1 MTRQFSFAKLTLLDF
16 VWSEAV
22 NEISIYRKNHTSLVT
37 NSFITIQPFS
47 KYLKWYMEKMWKK
60 VNKIFGNE
68 NAKTLKGYRKVVEK
82 INALEPEMQAIED
95 KDFSKKTA
103 EFQTRL
109 EDGES
114 LDDLI
119 PEAFALVREASQR
132 VIGERHYD
140 VQLQGGLAL
149 HHGNIAEMAT
159 GEGKTLSSTCPVY
172 LNALTGKG
180 VHIITPN
187 DYLAKRDSNWMGA
200 IFEFLGLSVGLIQH
214 GLYDDDR
221 RRAYADDI
229 TYGTNNEFGFDYL
242 RDNMKYSLEEY
253 VQREFNFAVVD
264 EVDSILIDEART
276 PLIISGPTEDNVEK
290 YHQINKFVY
299 GLSRE
304 IRKEEVGKLPQDQM
318 HNIAE
323 NLEELEDHDIV
334 RDGDY
339 ALDERAR
346 SINLTDQGSVKIEGR
361 LQDLLVK
368 DTSLFDYEN
377 MEILH
382 HVNQALKAHYMFNK
396 DVDYVVQEGQ
406 VIIVDEFTGRLMPG
420 RRFSDG
426 LHQALE
432 AKEGVNVERE
442 NQTLATITF
451 QNYFRLYKKLSGMTG
466 TAETEKNEFKKIY
479 NLGVVVIPTNKPLA
493 RKDLSDVVFKTVD
506 AKYRATIQRIK
517 ELNENGQ
524 PVLVGTVSIE
534 VSEAI
539 SKLLRKVGIEH
550 EVLNAKHHEREA
562 EIISNAGHFGA
573 VTIATNMAGRGTDIK
588 PAPETLEV
596 GGLFVL
602 GTGRHDSRRIDNQ
615 LRGRSGRQGDPGAS
629 QFLLSLE
636 DDLLRIF
643 GGERISNLMD
653 KLNIEED
660 EPIEHVFI
668 TKAIGNAQK
677 KVEGYHFDIRKHVLE
692 YDDVMEKQRSI
703 IYSRRRDILGDEVHD
718 LILEMCDGVIDQMM
732 AQHCQD
738 KYADQWDVQGFNRA
752 FEGVFAKIPDEK
764 WHEDELK
771 PDEHT
776 EKFYGWIE
784 DLYKEK
790 IEFFRK
796 VAELNFET
804 DVSDEDR
811 KEVFG
816 QMILDLERQ
825 VLLKVNDNL
834 WKDHLLSMDH
844 LREGIGLVGYA
855 QKKPL
860 DEYRK
865 QAFEMFSDLMDRI
878 DYEAISTFYKLT
890 IAHPLAEPEPAPQ
903 LQDVEFIHGEVEA
916 PAAEAKKKKPQP
928 IRAQPSV
935 GRNEPC
941 PCGSGKKY
949 KKCCGLAKKIA

>member
-1 MTRQFSFAKLTLLDF
+1 
-16 VWSEAV
+16 
-22 NEISIYRKNHTSLVT
+22 
-37 NSFITIQPFS
+37 
-47 KYLKWYMEKMWKK
+47 MWKK
-60 VNKIFGNE
+60 VKNIFGDE
-68 NAKTLKGYRKVVEK
+68 NTKTLKSYQKVVDK
-82 INALEPEMQAIED
+82 INALEAEVKALADED
-95 KDFSKKTA
+95 FPVKTA

-109 EDGES
+109 KADEA
-114 LDDLI
+114 LLDLI

-140 VQLQGGLAL
+140 VQLLGGLAL
-149 HHGNIAEMAT
+149 HYGNIAEMAT

-172 LNALTGKG
+172 LNALSGKG

-187 DYLAKRDSNWMGA
+187 DYLAKRDSQWMGQ
-200 IFEFLGLSVGLIQH
+200 IFEFLGLKVGLIQH
-214 GLYDDDR
+214 GIYDEGR
-221 RRAYADDI
+221 RSAYAADI

-242 RDNMKYSLEEY
+242 RDNMKFSLEDY
-253 VQREFNFAVVD
+253 VQRDFNFAVVD
-264 EVDSILIDEART
+264 EVDSILVDEART
-276 PLIISGPTEDNVEK
+276 PLIISGPTEDNIEK

-304 IRKEEVGKLPQDQM
+304 IRKEEVGKLPQDQT
-318 HNIAE
+318 HNIAD

-334 RDGDY
+334 RDGDF

-346 SINLTDQGSVKIEGR
+346 SINLTDQGSVKIEER

-432 AKEGVNVERE
+432 AKEGVTVERE

-451 QNYFRLYKKLSGMTG
+451 QNYFRLYNKLSGMTG

-479 NLGVVVIPTNKPLA
+479 NLGVVVVPTNKPLA
-493 RKDLSDVVFKTVD
+493 RIDLSDVVFKTVA
-506 AKYRATIQRIK
+506 AKYRATVERIS
-517 ELNENGQ
+517 ELLKN
-524 PVLVGTVSIE
+524 
-534 VSEAI
+534 
-539 SKLLRKVGIEH
+539 KGIEH

-562 EIISNAGHFGA
+562 EIISNAGQFGA

-588 PAPETLEV
+588 PSPETLEV

-615 LRGRSGRQGDPGAS
+615 FRGRSGRQGDPGAS

-660 EPIEHVFI
+660 EPIEHIFI
-668 TKAIGNAQK
+668 TKAIGNAQS

-703 IYSRRRDILGDEVHD
+703 IYGRRREILGEGVQT
-718 LILEMCDGVIDQMM
+718 LILEMCDGIVDRTMD
-732 AQHCQD
+732 QHCAD

-752 FEGVFAKIPDEK
+752 FEGIFARVPNDK
-764 WHEDELK
+764 WYEEELK
-771 PDEHT
+771 ADEHL
-776 EKFYGWIE
+776 EKFYSWIE

-796 VAELNFET
+796 VAEINFEPE
-804 DVSDEDR
+804 VSAEER
-811 KEVFG
+811 KELFN

-865 QAFEMFSDLMDRI
+865 QAFEMFSDLMNRI
-878 DYEAISTFYKLT
+878 DLEAISTFYKLT
-890 IAHPLAEPEPAPQ
+890 IAHPLAEHEAAPL
-903 LQDVEFIHGEVEA
+903 LQDVEFIHGEVEK
-916 PAAEAKKKKPQP
+916 PSEEKVKQKKPQP
-928 IRAQPSV
+928 VRALPTP
-935 GRNEPC
+935 GRNEAC

-949 KKCCGLAKKIA
+949 KKCHGIAKKIA

>member
-1 MTRQFSFAKLTLLDF
+1 MWEK
-16 VWSEAV
+16 V
-22 NEISIYRKNHTSLVT
+22 KNIL
-37 NSFITIQPFS
+37 
-47 KYLKWYMEKMWKK
+47 
-60 VNKIFGNE
+60 GNE
-68 NAKTLKGYRKVVEK
+68 NLKTLKSYQKVVSK
-82 INALEPEMQAIED
+82 INALEAETKALD
-95 KDFSKKTA
+95 DGDFPLKTA
-103 EFQTRL
+103 DFQAKL
-109 EDGES
+109 KADKG

-119 PEAFALVREASQR
+119 PEAFALVREASRR

-140 VQLQGGLAL
+140 VQLLGGLAL

-172 LNALTGKG
+172 LNALDGKG

-187 DYLAKRDSNWMGA
+187 DYLAKRDSQWMGQ
-200 IFEFLGLSVGLIQH
+200 IFKFLGLKVGLIQH
-214 GLYDDDR
+214 GIYDEER
-221 RRAYADDI
+221 RNAYAADI

-242 RDNMKYSLEEY
+242 RDNMKYSLEDY
-253 VQREFNFAVVD
+253 VQRDFNFAVVD

-276 PLIISGPTEDNVEK
+276 PLIISGPTEDNIEK

-318 HNIAE
+318 HNISD

-334 RDGDY
+334 RDGDF

-346 SINLTDQGSVKIEGR
+346 SINLTDQGSVKIEER
-361 LQDLLVK
+361 LQDMLVK
-368 DTSLFDYEN
+368 DTSLFDYDN

-432 AKEGVNVERE
+432 AKEGVTVERE

-451 QNYFRLYKKLSGMTG
+451 QNYFRLYSKLSGMTG

-479 NLGVVVIPTNKPLA
+479 NLGVVVVPTNKPLA

-506 AKYRATIQRIK
+506 AKYRATVDRIS
-517 ELNENGQ
+517 ELNQKGQ

-534 VSEAI
+534 VSESI
-539 SKLLRKVGIEH
+539 SKLLKKEGIAH

-562 EIISNAGHFGA
+562 EIISAAGQFGA

-588 PAPETLEV
+588 PSQETLEV

-615 LRGRSGRQGDPGAS
+615 FRGRSGRQGDPGAS

-668 TKAIGNAQK
+668 TKAIGNAQR
-677 KVEGYHFDIRKHVLE
+677 KVEGYHFDMRKHVLE

-703 IYSRRRDILGDEVHD
+703 IYGRRREILGEGVQN
-718 LILEMCDGVIDQMM
+718 LILEMCDGVVDRIMN
-732 AQHCQD
+732 QHCAD
-738 KYADQWDVQGFNRA
+738 KYADQWDVKGFNRA
-752 FEGVFAKIPDEK
+752 FESVFGKVPNEK
-764 WHEDELK
+764 WYEEELK
-771 PDEHT
+771 ADEHA
-776 EKFYGWIE
+776 EIFYKWIE

-790 IEFFRK
+790 IDFFRK
-796 VAELNFET
+796 VAAFNFEPE
-804 DVSDEDR
+804 VSEDEGKDLFI
-811 KEVFG
+811 K
-816 QMILDLERQ
+816 MILDLERQ

-878 DYEAISTFYKLT
+878 DQEAISTFYKLT
-890 IAHPLAEPEPAPQ
+890 IAHHLAESEPPP
-903 LQDVEFIHGEVEA
+903 LPQDVEFIHGEVEK
-916 PAAEAKKKKPQP
+916 PTDEKVKQKKQQP
-928 IRAQPSV
+928 VRAQATT

-949 KKCCGLAKKIA
+949 KKCCGIAKKIA

>member
-1 MTRQFSFAKLTLLDF
+1 MWEK
-16 VWSEAV
+16 V
-22 NEISIYRKNHTSLVT
+22 KNIL
-37 NSFITIQPFS
+37 
-47 KYLKWYMEKMWKK
+47 
-60 VNKIFGNE
+60 GNE
-68 NAKTLKGYRKVVEK
+68 NLKTLKSYQKVVSK
-82 INALEPEMQAIED
+82 INALEAETKALD
-95 KDFSKKTA
+95 DGDFPLKTA
-103 EFQTRL
+103 DFQAKL
-109 EDGES
+109 KADKG

-119 PEAFALVREASQR
+119 PEAFALVREASRR

-140 VQLQGGLAL
+140 VQLLGGLAL

-172 LNALTGKG
+172 LNALDGKG

-187 DYLAKRDSNWMGA
+187 DYLAKRDSQWMGQ
-200 IFEFLGLSVGLIQH
+200 IFKFLGLKVGLIQH
-214 GLYDDDR
+214 GIYDEER
-221 RRAYADDI
+221 RNAYAADI

-242 RDNMKYSLEEY
+242 RDNMKYSLEDY
-253 VQREFNFAVVD
+253 VQRDFNFAVVD

-276 PLIISGPTEDNVEK
+276 PLIISGPTEDNIEK

-318 HNIAE
+318 HNISD

-334 RDGDY
+334 RDGDF

-346 SINLTDQGSVKIEGR
+346 SINLTDQGSVKIEER
-361 LQDLLVK
+361 LQDMLVK
-368 DTSLFDYEN
+368 DTSLFDYDN

-432 AKEGVNVERE
+432 AKEGVTVERE

-451 QNYFRLYKKLSGMTG
+451 QNYFRLYSKLSGMTG

-479 NLGVVVIPTNKPLA
+479 NLGVVVVPTNKPLA

-506 AKYRATIQRIK
+506 AKYRATVDRIS
-517 ELNENGQ
+517 ELNQKGQ

-534 VSEAI
+534 VSESI
-539 SKLLRKVGIEH
+539 SKLLKKEGIAH

-562 EIISNAGHFGA
+562 EIISAAGQFGA

-588 PAPETLEV
+588 PSQETLEV

-615 LRGRSGRQGDPGAS
+615 FRGRSGRQGDPGAS

-668 TKAIGNAQK
+668 TKAIGNAQR
-677 KVEGYHFDIRKHVLE
+677 KVEGYHFDMRKHVLE

-703 IYSRRRDILGDEVHD
+703 IYGRRREILGEGVQN
-718 LILEMCDGVIDQMM
+718 LILEMCDGVVDRIMN
-732 AQHCQD
+732 QHCAD
-738 KYADQWDVQGFNRA
+738 KYADQWDVKGFNRA
-752 FEGVFAKIPDEK
+752 FESVFGKVPNEK
-764 WHEDELK
+764 WYEEELK
-771 PDEHT
+771 ADEHA
-776 EKFYGWIE
+776 EIFYKWIE

-790 IEFFRK
+790 IDFFRK
-796 VAELNFET
+796 VAAFNFEPE
-804 DVSDEDR
+804 VSEDEGKDLFI
-811 KEVFG
+811 K
-816 QMILDLERQ
+816 MILDLERQ

-878 DYEAISTFYKLT
+878 DQEAISTFYKLT
-890 IAHPLAEPEPAPQ
+890 IAHHLAESEPAP
-903 LQDVEFIHGEVEA
+903 LPQDVEFIHGEVEK
-916 PAAEAKKKKPQP
+916 PTDEKVKQKKQQP
-928 IRAQPSV
+928 VRAQATT

-949 KKCCGLAKKIA
+949 KKCCGIAKKIA

>member
-1 MTRQFSFAKLTLLDF
+1 
-16 VWSEAV
+16 
-22 NEISIYRKNHTSLVT
+22 
-37 NSFITIQPFS
+37 
-47 KYLKWYMEKMWKK
+47 MWEK

-68 NAKTLKGYRKVVEK
+68 NAKTLEGYRKVVEK

-506 AKYRATIQRIK
+506 AKYRATIKRIK
-517 ELNENGQ
+517 ELNKNGQ

>member
-1 MTRQFSFAKLTLLDF
+1 
-16 VWSEAV
+16 
-22 NEISIYRKNHTSLVT
+22 
-37 NSFITIQPFS
+37 
-47 KYLKWYMEKMWKK
+47 MWKK

-68 NAKTLKGYRKVVEK
+68 NAKTLKGYWKVVEK

-506 AKYRATIQRIK
+506 AKYRATIKRIK
-517 ELNENGQ
+517 ELNKNGQ

-718 LILEMCDGVIDQMM
+718 LILEMCDGVINQMM

>member
-1 MTRQFSFAKLTLLDF
+1 
-16 VWSEAV
+16 
-22 NEISIYRKNHTSLVT
+22 
-37 NSFITIQPFS
+37 
-47 KYLKWYMEKMWKK
+47 MWKK
-60 VNKIFGNE
+60 VKNIFGDE
-68 NAKTLKGYRKVVEK
+68 NAKTLNGYRKVADK
-82 INALEPEMQAIED
+82 INALEPEIQALADEE
-95 KDFSKKTA
+95 FPKKTTA
-103 EFQTRL
+103 FQTRL
-109 EDGES
+109 EKGVA
-114 LDDLI
+114 LDELI
-119 PEAFALVREASQR
+119 PEAFALVREASLR

-187 DYLAKRDSNWMGA
+187 DYLAKRDSKWMGA

-214 GLYDDDR
+214 GIYDEE
-221 RRAYADDI
+221 RRATYEADI

-242 RDNMKYSLEEY
+242 RDNMKFSLEDY

-276 PLIISGPTEDNVEK
+276 PLIISGPTEDNIDK

-361 LQDLLVK
+361 LRDQLVK

-382 HVNQALKAHYMFNK
+382 HVNQALKAHYLFKN

-451 QNYFRLYKKLSGMTG
+451 QNYFRLYDKLSGMTG

-479 NLGVVVIPTNKPLA
+479 NLGVVVVPTNKPLI

-506 AKYRATIQRIK
+506 AKYRATVDRIK
-517 ELNENGQ
+517 VLNEKGQ

-539 SKLLRKVGIEH
+539 SKLLKKAGIEH

-562 EIISNAGHFGA
+562 EIISNAGQFGA
-573 VTIATNMAGRGTDIK
+573 VTIATNMAGRGTDIT
-588 PAPETLEV
+588 PSPETLEV
-596 GGLFVL
+596 GGVFVL

-615 LRGRSGRQGDPGAS
+615 FRGRSGRQGDPGAS

-703 IYSRRRDILGDEVHD
+703 IYGRRREILGEEVQN
-718 LILEMCDGVIDQMM
+718 LILEMCDGVVDQLME
-732 AQHCQD
+732 QHCQD
-738 KYADQWDVQGFNRA
+738 KYVDQWDVQGFNRA
-752 FEGVFAKIPDEK
+752 FEGVFSKVPNEK
-764 WHEDELK
+764 WFEDELNT
-771 PDEHT
+771 DEYS

-790 IEFFRK
+790 IEFFRN
-796 VAELNFET
+796 VAELNFEP
-804 DVSDEDR
+804 DVSTEDR
-811 KEVFG
+811 KEILG

-825 VLLKVNDNL
+825 ILLKVNDNL
-834 WKDHLLSMDH
+834 WKDHPCH
-844 LREGIGLVGYA
+844 PE
-855 QKKPL
+855 
-860 DEYRK
+860 K
-865 QAFEMFSDLMDRI
+865 QYIITCFHDICWMEFLKIWTALQQIFQRQRVIFCQFRI
-878 DYEAISTFYKLT
+878 NQS
-890 IAHPLAEPEPAPQ
+890 AP
-903 LQDVEFIHGEVEA
+903 G
-916 PAAEAKKKKPQP
+916 P
-928 IRAQPSV
+928 
-935 GRNEPC
+935 
-941 PCGSGKKY
+941 
-949 KKCCGLAKKIA
+949 

>member
-1 MTRQFSFAKLTLLDF
+1 
-16 VWSEAV
+16 
-22 NEISIYRKNHTSLVT
+22 
-37 NSFITIQPFS
+37 
-47 KYLKWYMEKMWKK
+47 MWKK

-264 EVDSILIDEART
+264 EVDSILIDESRT

-466 TAETEKNEFKKIY
+466 TAETEKNEFKRIY

-506 AKYRATIQRIK
+506 AKYRATIKRIK
-517 ELNENGQ
+517 ELNKNGQ

-615 LRGRSGRQGDPGAS
+615 FRGRSGRQGDPGAS

-916 PAAEAKKKKPQP
+916 PAVEAKKKKPQP

>member
-1 MTRQFSFAKLTLLDF
+1 
-16 VWSEAV
+16 
-22 NEISIYRKNHTSLVT
+22 
-37 NSFITIQPFS
+37 
-47 KYLKWYMEKMWKK
+47 MWKK
-60 VNKIFGNE
+60 VKKIFGNKIV
-68 NAKTLKGYRKVVEK
+68 KTLKNYLKVVEK

-506 AKYRATIQRIK
+506 AKYRATIKRIK
-517 ELNENGQ
+517 ELNKNGQ

-916 PAAEAKKKKPQP
+916 PAADAKKKKPQP

>member
-1 MTRQFSFAKLTLLDF
+1 
-16 VWSEAV
+16 
-22 NEISIYRKNHTSLVT
+22 
-37 NSFITIQPFS
+37 
-47 KYLKWYMEKMWKK
+47 MWKQVK
-60 VNKIFGNE
+60 NIFGDE
-68 NAKTLKGYRKVVEK
+68 NAKTLKSYQKHVDK
-82 INALEPEMQAIED
+82 INALEPEMQALKDED
-95 KDFSKKTA
+95 FPAKTSDFKTLLSQSQSMD
-103 EFQTRL
+103 E
-109 EDGES
+109 
-114 LDDLI
+114 LI
-119 PEAFALVREASQR
+119 PETFALVREAAHR
-132 VIGERHYD
+132 VIGERHFD
-140 VQLQGGLAL
+140 VQLLGGLAL
-149 HHGNIAEMAT
+149 HNGNIAEMAT

-187 DYLAKRDSNWMGA
+187 DYLAKRDSKWMGQ

-214 GLYDDDR
+214 GFYDEER
-221 RRAYADDI
+221 RSAYTADI

-242 RDNMKYSLEEY
+242 RDNMKFSLEEY

-304 IRKEEVGKLPQDQM
+304 IRKEEVGKLPQNQM
-318 HNIAE
+318 HNLAD

-334 RDGDY
+334 REGDY

-346 SINLTDQGSVKIEGR
+346 SINLTDKGSVKIEGR

-368 DTSLFDYEN
+368 ETSLFDYEN

-396 DVDYVVQEGQ
+396 DVDYVVQDGQ
-406 VIIVDEFTGRLMPG
+406 VIIVDEFTGRMMPG

-432 AKEGVNVERE
+432 AKEGVNIERE

-493 RKDLSDVVFKTVD
+493 RKDLSDVVFKTVA
-506 AKYRATIQRIK
+506 AKYRATIQRIS
-517 ELNENGQ
+517 ELHEKGQ

-539 SKLLRKVGIEH
+539 SKLLNKDGINH

-562 EIISNAGHFGA
+562 EIIANAGQFGA

-588 PAPETLEV
+588 PSPETLEV

-602 GTGRHDSRRIDNQ
+602 ATGRHDSRRIDNQ
-615 LRGRSGRQGDPGAS
+615 FRGRSGRQGDPGAS

-703 IYSRRRDILGDEVHD
+703 IYGRRRDILGDDVQN
-718 LILEMCDGVIDQMM
+718 LILEMSDGVVDQLMD
-732 AQHCQD
+732 QYCQD

-752 FEGVFAKIPDEK
+752 FEGVFASVPNEK
-764 WHEDELK
+764 WFEEELK
-771 PDEHT
+771 PEEYT
-776 EKFYGWIE
+776 EVFYGWVE
-784 DLYKEK
+784 KLYKEK
-790 IEFFRK
+790 IEFFSK
-796 VAELNFET
+796 VAELNFEA
-804 DVSDEDR
+804 DVQENDR
-811 KEVFG
+811 KELLG
-816 QMILDLERQ
+816 KMILDLERQ

-860 DEYRK
+860 DEYRR
-865 QAFEMFSDLMDRI
+865 QAFDMFSDLMNRI
-878 DYEAISTFYKLT
+878 DLEAISTFYKLT
-890 IAHPLAEPEPAPQ
+890 IAHPLVEPEPAP
-903 LQDVEFIHGEVEA
+903 LAQDMEFIHGEVEE
-916 PAAEAKKKKPQP
+916 PSEAKAQKKKPQP
-928 IRAQPSV
+928 IRAQPTI
-935 GRNEPC
+935 GRNAPC

>member
-1 MTRQFSFAKLTLLDF
+1 MWEK
-16 VWSEAV
+16 V
-22 NEISIYRKNHTSLVT
+22 KNIL
-37 NSFITIQPFS
+37 
-47 KYLKWYMEKMWKK
+47 
-60 VNKIFGNE
+60 GNE
-68 NAKTLKGYRKVVEK
+68 NLKTLKSYQKVVSK
-82 INALEPEMQAIED
+82 INALEAETKALD
-95 KDFSKKTA
+95 DGDFPLKTA
-103 EFQTRL
+103 DFQAKL
-109 EDGES
+109 KADKG

-119 PEAFALVREASQR
+119 PEAFALVREASRR

-140 VQLQGGLAL
+140 VQLLGGLAL

-172 LNALTGKG
+172 LNALDGKG

-187 DYLAKRDSNWMGA
+187 DYLAKRDSQWMGQ
-200 IFEFLGLSVGLIQH
+200 IFKFLGLKVGLIQH
-214 GLYDDDR
+214 GIYDEER
-221 RRAYADDI
+221 RNAYAADI

-242 RDNMKYSLEEY
+242 RDNMKYSLEDY
-253 VQREFNFAVVD
+253 VQRDFNFAVVD

-276 PLIISGPTEDNVEK
+276 PLIISGPTEDNIEK

-318 HNIAE
+318 HNISD

-334 RDGDY
+334 RDGDF

-346 SINLTDQGSVKIEGR
+346 SINLTDQGSVKIEER
-361 LQDLLVK
+361 LQDMLVK
-368 DTSLFDYEN
+368 DTSLFDYDN

-432 AKEGVNVERE
+432 AKEGVTVERE

-451 QNYFRLYKKLSGMTG
+451 QNYFRLYSKLSGMTG

-479 NLGVVVIPTNKPLA
+479 NLGVVVVPTNKPLA

-506 AKYRATIQRIK
+506 AKYRATVDRIS
-517 ELNENGQ
+517 ELNQKGQ

-534 VSEAI
+534 VSESI
-539 SKLLRKVGIEH
+539 SKLLKKEGIAH

-562 EIISNAGHFGA
+562 EIISAAGQFGA

-588 PAPETLEV
+588 PSQETLEV

-615 LRGRSGRQGDPGAS
+615 FRGRSGRQGDPGAS

-668 TKAIGNAQK
+668 TKAIGNAQR
-677 KVEGYHFDIRKHVLE
+677 KVEGYHFDMRKHVLE

-703 IYSRRRDILGDEVHD
+703 IYGRRREILGEGVQN
-718 LILEMCDGVIDQMM
+718 LILEMCDGVVDRIMN
-732 AQHCQD
+732 QHCAD
-738 KYADQWDVQGFNRA
+738 KYADQWDVKGFNRA
-752 FEGVFAKIPDEK
+752 FESVFGKVPNEK
-764 WHEDELK
+764 WYEEELK
-771 PDEHT
+771 ADEHA
-776 EKFYGWIE
+776 EIFYKWIE

-790 IEFFRK
+790 IDFFRK
-796 VAELNFET
+796 VAAFNFEPE
-804 DVSDEDR
+804 VSEDEGKDLFI
-811 KEVFG
+811 K
-816 QMILDLERQ
+816 MILDLERQ

-878 DYEAISTFYKLT
+878 DQEAISTFYKLT
-890 IAHPLAEPEPAPQ
+890 IAHHLAESEPTP
-903 LQDVEFIHGEVEA
+903 LPQDVEFIHGEVEK
-916 PAAEAKKKKPQP
+916 PTDEKVKQKKQQP
-928 IRAQPSV
+928 VRAQATT

-949 KKCCGLAKKIA
+949 KKCCGIAKKIA

>member
-1 MTRQFSFAKLTLLDF
+1 
-16 VWSEAV
+16 
-22 NEISIYRKNHTSLVT
+22 
-37 NSFITIQPFS
+37 
-47 KYLKWYMEKMWKK
+47 
-60 VNKIFGNE
+60 
-68 NAKTLKGYRKVVEK
+68 
-82 INALEPEMQAIED
+82 
-95 KDFSKKTA
+95 
-103 EFQTRL
+103 
-109 EDGES
+109 
-114 LDDLI
+114 
-119 PEAFALVREASQR
+119 
-132 VIGERHYD
+132 
-140 VQLQGGLAL
+140 
-149 HHGNIAEMAT
+149 
-159 GEGKTLSSTCPVY
+159 
-172 LNALTGKG
+172 
-180 VHIITPN
+180 
-187 DYLAKRDSNWMGA
+187 
-200 IFEFLGLSVGLIQH
+200 
-214 GLYDDDR
+214 
-221 RRAYADDI
+221 
-229 TYGTNNEFGFDYL
+229 
-242 RDNMKYSLEEY
+242 
-253 VQREFNFAVVD
+253 
-264 EVDSILIDEART
+264 
-276 PLIISGPTEDNVEK
+276 
-290 YHQINKFVY
+290 
-299 GLSRE
+299 
-304 IRKEEVGKLPQDQM
+304 
-318 HNIAE
+318 
-323 NLEELEDHDIV
+323 
-334 RDGDY
+334 
-339 ALDERAR
+339 
-346 SINLTDQGSVKIEGR
+346 
-361 LQDLLVK
+361 
-368 DTSLFDYEN
+368 
-377 MEILH
+377 
-382 HVNQALKAHYMFNK
+382 
-396 DVDYVVQEGQ
+396 
-406 VIIVDEFTGRLMPG
+406 
-420 RRFSDG
+420 
-426 LHQALE
+426 
-432 AKEGVNVERE
+432 
-442 NQTLATITF
+442 
-451 QNYFRLYKKLSGMTG
+451 
-466 TAETEKNEFKKIY
+466 
-479 NLGVVVIPTNKPLA
+479 
-493 RKDLSDVVFKTVD
+493 
-506 AKYRATIQRIK
+506 
-517 ELNENGQ
+517 
-524 PVLVGTVSIE
+524 
-534 VSEAI
+534 
-539 SKLLRKVGIEH
+539 
-550 EVLNAKHHEREA
+550 
-562 EIISNAGHFGA
+562 
-573 VTIATNMAGRGTDIK
+573 
-588 PAPETLEV
+588 
-596 GGLFVL
+596 
-602 GTGRHDSRRIDNQ
+602 
-615 LRGRSGRQGDPGAS
+615 
-629 QFLLSLE
+629 
-636 DDLLRIF
+636 
-643 GGERISNLMD
+643 MD

-796 VAELNFET
+796 VAELNFEI

-916 PAAEAKKKKPQP
+916 PSAKAKKKKPQP

>member
-1 MTRQFSFAKLTLLDF
+1 MWEK
-16 VWSEAV
+16 V
-22 NEISIYRKNHTSLVT
+22 KNIL
-37 NSFITIQPFS
+37 
-47 KYLKWYMEKMWKK
+47 
-60 VNKIFGNE
+60 GNE
-68 NAKTLKGYRKVVEK
+68 NLKTLKSYQKVVSK
-82 INALEPEMQAIED
+82 INALESETKALD
-95 KDFSKKTA
+95 DGDFPLKTA
-103 EFQTRL
+103 DFQAKL
-109 EDGES
+109 KADKG

-119 PEAFALVREASQR
+119 PEAFALVREASRR

-140 VQLQGGLAL
+140 VQLLGGLAL

-172 LNALTGKG
+172 LNALDGKG

-187 DYLAKRDSNWMGA
+187 DYLAKRDSQWMGQ
-200 IFEFLGLSVGLIQH
+200 IFKFLGLKVGLIQH
-214 GLYDDDR
+214 GIYDEER
-221 RRAYADDI
+221 RNAYAADI

-242 RDNMKYSLEEY
+242 RDNMKYSLEDY
-253 VQREFNFAVVD
+253 VQRDFNFAVVD

-276 PLIISGPTEDNVEK
+276 PLIISGPTEDNIEK

-318 HNIAE
+318 HNISD

-334 RDGDY
+334 RDGDF

-346 SINLTDQGSVKIEGR
+346 SINLTDQGSVKIEER
-361 LQDLLVK
+361 LQDMLVK
-368 DTSLFDYEN
+368 DTSLFDYDN

-432 AKEGVNVERE
+432 AKEGVTVERE

-451 QNYFRLYKKLSGMTG
+451 QNYFRLYSKLSGMTG

-479 NLGVVVIPTNKPLA
+479 NLGVVVVPTNKPLA

-506 AKYRATIQRIK
+506 AKYRATVDRIS
-517 ELNENGQ
+517 ELNQKGQ

-534 VSEAI
+534 VSESI
-539 SKLLRKVGIEH
+539 SKLLKKEGIAH

-562 EIISNAGHFGA
+562 EIISAAGQFGA

-588 PAPETLEV
+588 PSQETLEV

-615 LRGRSGRQGDPGAS
+615 FRGRSGRQGDPGAS

-668 TKAIGNAQK
+668 TKAIGNAQR
-677 KVEGYHFDIRKHVLE
+677 KVEGYHFDMRKHVLE

-703 IYSRRRDILGDEVHD
+703 IYGRRREILGEGVQN
-718 LILEMCDGVIDQMM
+718 LILEMCDGVVDRIMN
-732 AQHCQD
+732 QHCAD
-738 KYADQWDVQGFNRA
+738 KYADQWDVKGFNRA
-752 FEGVFAKIPDEK
+752 FESVFGKVPNEK
-764 WHEDELK
+764 WYEEELK
-771 PDEHT
+771 ADEHA
-776 EKFYGWIE
+776 EIFYKWIE

-790 IEFFRK
+790 IDFFRK
-796 VAELNFET
+796 VAAFNFEPE
-804 DVSDEDR
+804 VSEDEGKDLFI
-811 KEVFG
+811 K
-816 QMILDLERQ
+816 MILDLERQ

-878 DYEAISTFYKLT
+878 DQEAISTFYKLT
-890 IAHPLAEPEPAPQ
+890 IAHHLAESELPPLP
-903 LQDVEFIHGEVEA
+903 QDVEFIHGEVEK
-916 PAAEAKKKKPQP
+916 PTDEKVKHKKQQP
-928 IRAQPSV
+928 IRAQATT

-949 KKCCGLAKKIA
+949 KKCCGIAKKIA

>member
-1 MTRQFSFAKLTLLDF
+1 MWEK
-16 VWSEAV
+16 V
-22 NEISIYRKNHTSLVT
+22 KNIL
-37 NSFITIQPFS
+37 
-47 KYLKWYMEKMWKK
+47 
-60 VNKIFGNE
+60 GNE
-68 NAKTLKGYRKVVEK
+68 NLKTLKSYQKVVSK
-82 INALEPEMQAIED
+82 INALEAETKALD
-95 KDFSKKTA
+95 DGDFPLKTA
-103 EFQTRL
+103 DFQAKL
-109 EDGES
+109 KADKG

-119 PEAFALVREASQR
+119 PEAFALVREASRR

-140 VQLQGGLAL
+140 VQLLGGLAL

-172 LNALTGKG
+172 LNALDGKG

-187 DYLAKRDSNWMGA
+187 DYLAKRDSQWMGQ
-200 IFEFLGLSVGLIQH
+200 IFKFLGLKVGLIQH
-214 GLYDDDR
+214 GIYDEER
-221 RRAYADDI
+221 RNAYAADI

-242 RDNMKYSLEEY
+242 RDNMKYSLEDY
-253 VQREFNFAVVD
+253 VQRDFNFAVVD

-276 PLIISGPTEDNVEK
+276 PLIISGPTEDNIEK

-318 HNIAE
+318 HNISD

-334 RDGDY
+334 RDGDF

-346 SINLTDQGSVKIEGR
+346 SINLTDQGSVKIEER
-361 LQDLLVK
+361 LQDMLVK
-368 DTSLFDYEN
+368 DTSLFDYDN

-432 AKEGVNVERE
+432 AKEGVTIERE

-451 QNYFRLYKKLSGMTG
+451 QNYFRLYSKLSGMTG

-479 NLGVVVIPTNKPLA
+479 NLGVVVVPTNKPLA

-506 AKYRATIQRIK
+506 AKYRATVDRIS
-517 ELNENGQ
+517 ELNQKGQ

-534 VSEAI
+534 VSESI
-539 SKLLRKVGIEH
+539 SKLLKKEGIAH

-562 EIISNAGHFGA
+562 EIISAAGQFGA

-588 PAPETLEV
+588 PSQETLEV

-615 LRGRSGRQGDPGAS
+615 FRGRSGRQGDPGAS

-668 TKAIGNAQK
+668 TKAIGNAQR
-677 KVEGYHFDIRKHVLE
+677 KVEGYHFDMRKHVLE

-703 IYSRRRDILGDEVHD
+703 IYGRRREILGEGVQN
-718 LILEMCDGVIDQMM
+718 LILEMCDGVVDRIMN
-732 AQHCQD
+732 QHCAD
-738 KYADQWDVQGFNRA
+738 KYADQWDVKGFNRA
-752 FEGVFAKIPDEK
+752 FESVFGKVPNEK
-764 WHEDELK
+764 WYEEELK
-771 PDEHT
+771 ADEHA
-776 EKFYGWIE
+776 EIFYKWIE

-790 IEFFRK
+790 IDFFRK
-796 VAELNFET
+796 VAAFNFEPR
-804 DVSDEDR
+804 VSEDEGKDLFI
-811 KEVFG
+811 K
-816 QMILDLERQ
+816 MILDLERQ

-878 DYEAISTFYKLT
+878 DQEAISTFYKLT
-890 IAHPLAEPEPAPQ
+890 IAHHLAESEPAPIP
-903 LQDVEFIHGEVEA
+903 QDVKFIHGEVEK
-916 PAAEAKKKKPQP
+916 PTDEKVKQKKQQP
-928 IRAQPSV
+928 VRAQATT

-949 KKCCGLAKKIA
+949 KKCCGIAKKIA

>member
-1 MTRQFSFAKLTLLDF
+1 
-16 VWSEAV
+16 
-22 NEISIYRKNHTSLVT
+22 
-37 NSFITIQPFS
+37 
-47 KYLKWYMEKMWKK
+47 MWKK

-68 NAKTLKGYRKVVEK
+68 NTKTLNSYRKVVEK

-346 SINLTDQGSVKIEGR
+346 SINLTDHGSVKIEGR

-506 AKYRATIQRIK
+506 AKYRATIKRIE
-517 ELNENGQ
+517 ELNKNGQ

-539 SKLLRKVGIEH
+539 SKSLRKVGIEH

-825 VLLKVNDNL
+825 VLLKVNDNF

>member
-1 MTRQFSFAKLTLLDF
+1 MWEK
-16 VWSEAV
+16 V
-22 NEISIYRKNHTSLVT
+22 KNIL
-37 NSFITIQPFS
+37 
-47 KYLKWYMEKMWKK
+47 
-60 VNKIFGNE
+60 GNE
-68 NAKTLKGYRKVVEK
+68 NLKTLKSYQKVVSK
-82 INALEPEMQAIED
+82 INALEAETKALD
-95 KDFSKKTA
+95 DGDFPLKTA
-103 EFQTRL
+103 DFQAKL
-109 EDGES
+109 KADKG

-119 PEAFALVREASQR
+119 PEAFALVREASRR

-140 VQLQGGLAL
+140 VQLLGGLAL

-172 LNALTGKG
+172 LNALDGKG

-187 DYLAKRDSNWMGA
+187 DYLAKRDSQWMGQ
-200 IFEFLGLSVGLIQH
+200 IFKFLGLKVGLIQH
-214 GLYDDDR
+214 GIYDEER
-221 RRAYADDI
+221 RNAYAADI

-242 RDNMKYSLEEY
+242 RDNMKYSLEDY
-253 VQREFNFAVVD
+253 VQRDFNFAVVD

-276 PLIISGPTEDNVEK
+276 PLIISGPTEDNIDK

-318 HNIAE
+318 HNISD

-334 RDGDY
+334 RDGDF

-346 SINLTDQGSVKIEGR
+346 SINLTDQGSVKIEER
-361 LQDLLVK
+361 LQDMLVK
-368 DTSLFDYEN
+368 DTSLFDYDN

-432 AKEGVNVERE
+432 AKEGVTIERE

-451 QNYFRLYKKLSGMTG
+451 QNYFRLYSKLSGMTG

-479 NLGVVVIPTNKPLA
+479 NLGVVVVPTNKPLA

-506 AKYRATIQRIK
+506 AKYRATVDRIS
-517 ELNENGQ
+517 ELNQKGQ

-534 VSEAI
+534 VSESI
-539 SKLLRKVGIEH
+539 SKLLKKEGIAH

-562 EIISNAGHFGA
+562 EIISAAGQFGA

-588 PAPETLEV
+588 PSQETLEV

-615 LRGRSGRQGDPGAS
+615 FRGRSGRQGDPGAS

-660 EPIEHVFI
+660 EPIEHIFI
-668 TKAIGNAQK
+668 TKAIGNAQR
-677 KVEGYHFDIRKHVLE
+677 KVEGYHFEMRKHVLE

-703 IYSRRRDILGDEVHD
+703 IYGRRREILGDGVQN
-718 LILEMCDGVIDQMM
+718 LILEMCDGIVDRIMN
-732 AQHCQD
+732 QHCAD
-738 KYADQWDVQGFNRA
+738 KYADQWDVKGFNRA
-752 FEGVFAKIPDEK
+752 FESVFGKVPNEK
-764 WHEDELK
+764 WYEEELK
-771 PDEHT
+771 ADEHA
-776 EKFYGWIE
+776 EIFYKWIE

-790 IEFFRK
+790 IDFFRK
-796 VAELNFET
+796 VAAFNFEPE
-804 DVSDEDR
+804 VSEDDG
-811 KEVFG
+811 KDLFIK
-816 QMILDLERQ
+816 MILDLERQ

-878 DYEAISTFYKLT
+878 DQEAISTFYKLT
-890 IAHPLAEPEPAPQ
+890 IAHHLAESEPTP
-903 LQDVEFIHGEVEA
+903 LPQDVEFIHGEVEK
-916 PAAEAKKKKPQP
+916 PTDEKVKQKKQQP
-928 IRAQPSV
+928 VRAQATT

-949 KKCCGLAKKIA
+949 KKCCGIAKKIA

>member
-1 MTRQFSFAKLTLLDF
+1 
-16 VWSEAV
+16 
-22 NEISIYRKNHTSLVT
+22 
-37 NSFITIQPFS
+37 
-47 KYLKWYMEKMWKK
+47 MWEK

-506 AKYRATIQRIK
+506 AKYRATIKRIK
-517 ELNENGQ
+517 ELNKNGQ

-916 PAAEAKKKKPQP
+916 PAGEAKKKKPQP

>member
-1 MTRQFSFAKLTLLDF
+1 
-16 VWSEAV
+16 
-22 NEISIYRKNHTSLVT
+22 
-37 NSFITIQPFS
+37 
-47 KYLKWYMEKMWKK
+47 MWEK

-346 SINLTDQGSVKIEGR
+346 SINLTDHGSVKIEGR

-506 AKYRATIQRIK
+506 AKYRATIKRIK
-517 ELNENGQ
+517 ELNKNGQ

>member
-1 MTRQFSFAKLTLLDF
+1 
-16 VWSEAV
+16 
-22 NEISIYRKNHTSLVT
+22 
-37 NSFITIQPFS
+37 
-47 KYLKWYMEKMWKK
+47 MWEK

-82 INALEPEMQAIED
+82 INALEPEMQAIDD

-506 AKYRATIQRIK
+506 AKYRATIKRIK
-517 ELNENGQ
+517 ELNKNGQ

-588 PAPETLEV
+588 PASETLEV

-811 KEVFG
+811 KEVFD

>member
-1 MTRQFSFAKLTLLDF
+1 
-16 VWSEAV
+16 
-22 NEISIYRKNHTSLVT
+22 
-37 NSFITIQPFS
+37 
-47 KYLKWYMEKMWKK
+47 MWEK

-264 EVDSILIDEART
+264 EVDSILVDEART

-506 AKYRATIQRIK
+506 AKYRATIKRIK
-517 ELNENGQ
+517 ELNKNGQ

-677 KVEGYHFDIRKHVLE
+677 KVESYHFDIRKHVLE

>member
-1 MTRQFSFAKLTLLDF
+1 MWQMIKKFFGD
-16 VWSEAV
+16 E
-22 NEISIYRKNHTSLVT
+22 
-37 NSFITIQPFS
+37 NS
-47 KYLKWYMEKMWKK
+47 
-60 VNKIFGNE
+60 
-68 NAKTLKGYRKVVEK
+68 KTLKTYQKIVEE
-82 INALEPEMQAIED
+82 INVLESEVQSLKDED
-95 KDFSKKTA
+95 FPKKTE
-103 EFQTRL
+103 EFRKRL
-109 EDGES
+109 KEKEK
-114 LDDLI
+114 LDEII
-119 PEAFALVREASQR
+119 PEAFALVREASKR
-132 VIGERHYD
+132 VISERHYD
-140 VQLQGGLAL
+140 VQLLGGLAL
-149 HHGNIAEMAT
+149 HFGNIAEMAT

-172 LNALTGKG
+172 LNALSGKG

-187 DYLAKRDSNWMGA
+187 DYLAKRDSRWMGQ
-200 IFEFLGLSVGLIQH
+200 IFEFLGLTVGLIQH
-214 GLYDDDR
+214 GIYDEAR
-221 RRAYADDI
+221 REAYAADV

-242 RDNMKYSLEEY
+242 RDNMKFSIEDY
-253 VQREFNFAVVD
+253 VQREFNFVVVD

-276 PLIISGPTEDNVEK
+276 PLIISGPTEDNVDK

-304 IRKEEVGKLPQDQM
+304 IRKEEVGKLPQNQT
-318 HNIAE
+318 HNLAE
-323 NLEELEDHDIV
+323 NLEELEDHEIV

-339 ALDERAR
+339 ALDERSR
-346 SINLTDQGSVKIEGR
+346 SINLTDQGSVKIEKR
-361 LQDLLVK
+361 LEDLLVK

-377 MEILH
+377 IEILH

-396 DVDYVVQEGQ
+396 DVDYVVQDGQ

-432 AKEGVNVERE
+432 AKEGVKVERE

-479 NLGVVVIPTNKPLA
+479 GLGVVVIPTNKPLI
-493 RKDLSDVVFKTVD
+493 RKDLSDVVFKTVE
-506 AKYRATIQRIK
+506 AKYRATVKRIK
-517 ELNENGQ
+517 ELNEKGQ

-534 VSEAI
+534 VSESI
-539 SKLLRKVGIEH
+539 SKLLSKEGIDH

-562 EIISNAGHFGA
+562 EIISNAGQFGS

-588 PAPETLEV
+588 PSQESVEV

-668 TKAIGNAQK
+668 TKAIGNAQR
-677 KVEGYHFDIRKHVLE
+677 KVEGYHFDMRKHVLE

-703 IYSRRRDILGDEVHD
+703 IYGRRREILGDGVQE
-718 LILEMCDGVIDQMM
+718 LFLEMCDGIVDRLFD
-732 AQHCQD
+732 QHCND
-738 KYADQWDVQGFNRA
+738 KYADQWDVKGFNRS
-752 FEGVFAKIPDEK
+752 FEGVFSKLPHEK
-764 WHEDELK
+764 WYEDELK
-771 PDEHT
+771 PDEYI
-776 EKFYGWIE
+776 EKFYDWIE
-784 DLYKEK
+784 NLYNEK
-790 IEFFRK
+790 IKFFEE
-796 VAELNFET
+796 VAKLNFEESNT
-804 DVSDEDR
+804 VEER
-811 KEVFG
+811 KEIMN
-816 QMILDLERQ
+816 QMVLDLERQ
-825 VLLKVNDNL
+825 VLLKVNDSL

-865 QAFEMFSDLMDRI
+865 QAFEMFSDLMYRI
-878 DYEAISTFYKLT
+878 DIEAISTFYKLT
-890 IAHPLAEPEPAPQ
+890 IAHPLKESDQKP
-903 LQDVEFIHGEVEA
+903 LLNDVEFIYGRTEENHVEK
-916 PAAEAKKKKPQP
+916 EENQKPQP
-928 IRAQPSV
+928 IRAKPTI

-941 PCGSGKKY
+941 PCGSGKKF
-949 KKCCGLAKKIA
+949 KKCCGVAKKIA

>member
-1 MTRQFSFAKLTLLDF
+1 
-16 VWSEAV
+16 
-22 NEISIYRKNHTSLVT
+22 
-37 NSFITIQPFS
+37 
-47 KYLKWYMEKMWKK
+47 MWKK
-60 VNKIFGNE
+60 VKNIFGDE
-68 NAKTLKGYRKVVEK
+68 NAKTLNGYRKVVDK
-82 INALEPEMQAIED
+82 INALEPEIQALADEE
-95 KDFSKKTA
+95 FPKKTTA
-103 EFQTRL
+103 FQTRL
-109 EDGES
+109 EKGVD
-114 LDDLI
+114 LDELI
-119 PEAFALVREASQR
+119 PEAFALVREASLR
-132 VIGERHYD
+132 VIGERHYY

-187 DYLAKRDSNWMGA
+187 DYLAKRDSKWMGA

-214 GLYDDDR
+214 GIYDEE
-221 RRAYADDI
+221 RRAAYEADI
-229 TYGTNNEFGFDYL
+229 TYGSNNEFGFDYL
-242 RDNMKYSLEEY
+242 RDNMKFSLKDY

-276 PLIISGPTEDNVEK
+276 PLIISGPTEDNIDK

-339 ALDERAR
+339 GLDERAR

-361 LQDLLVK
+361 LRDQLVK

-382 HVNQALKAHYMFNK
+382 HVNQALKAHYLFKN

-432 AKEGVNVERE
+432 AKEGVNIERE

-451 QNYFRLYKKLSGMTG
+451 QNYFRLYDKLSGMTG

-479 NLGVVVIPTNKPLA
+479 NLGVVVVPTNKPLI

-506 AKYRATIQRIK
+506 AKYRATVDRIK
-517 ELNENGQ
+517 VLNEKGQ

-539 SKLLRKVGIEH
+539 SKLLKKAGIEH

-562 EIISNAGHFGA
+562 EIISNAGQFGA

-588 PAPETLEV
+588 PSPETLKV
-596 GGLFVL
+596 GGVFVL

-615 LRGRSGRQGDPGAS
+615 FRGRSGRQGDPGAS

-677 KVEGYHFDIRKHVLE
+677 KVEGYHFEIRKHVLE

-703 IYSRRRDILGDEVHD
+703 IYGRRREILGEEVQN
-718 LILEMCDGVIDQMM
+718 LILEMCDGVVDQLME
-732 AQHCQD
+732 QHC
-738 KYADQWDVQGFNRA
+738 
-752 FEGVFAKIPDEK
+752 
-764 WHEDELK
+764 H
-771 PDEHT
+771 
-776 EKFYGWIE
+776 
-784 DLYKEK
+784 
-790 IEFFRK
+790 
-796 VAELNFET
+796 
-804 DVSDEDR
+804 
-811 KEVFG
+811 
-816 QMILDLERQ
+816 
-825 VLLKVNDNL
+825 
-834 WKDHLLSMDH
+834 
-844 LREGIGLVGYA
+844 
-855 QKKPL
+855 
-860 DEYRK
+860 
-865 QAFEMFSDLMDRI
+865 
-878 DYEAISTFYKLT
+878 
-890 IAHPLAEPEPAPQ
+890 
-903 LQDVEFIHGEVEA
+903 
-916 PAAEAKKKKPQP
+916 
-928 IRAQPSV
+928 
-935 GRNEPC
+935 
-941 PCGSGKKY
+941 
-949 KKCCGLAKKIA
+949 

>member
-1 MTRQFSFAKLTLLDF
+1 MWEK
-16 VWSEAV
+16 V
-22 NEISIYRKNHTSLVT
+22 KNIL
-37 NSFITIQPFS
+37 
-47 KYLKWYMEKMWKK
+47 
-60 VNKIFGNE
+60 GNE
-68 NAKTLKGYRKVVEK
+68 NLKTLKSYQKVVSK
-82 INALEPEMQAIED
+82 INALEAETKALD
-95 KDFSKKTA
+95 DGDFPLKTA
-103 EFQTRL
+103 DFQAKL
-109 EDGES
+109 KADKG

-119 PEAFALVREASQR
+119 PEAFALVREASRR

-140 VQLQGGLAL
+140 VQLLGGLAL

-172 LNALTGKG
+172 LNALDGKG

-187 DYLAKRDSNWMGA
+187 DYLAKRDSQWMGQ
-200 IFEFLGLSVGLIQH
+200 IFKFLGLKVGLIQH
-214 GLYDDDR
+214 GIYDEER
-221 RRAYADDI
+221 RNAYAADI

-242 RDNMKYSLEEY
+242 RDNMKYSLEDY
-253 VQREFNFAVVD
+253 VQRDFNFAVVD

-276 PLIISGPTEDNVEK
+276 PLIISGPTEDNIEK

-318 HNIAE
+318 HNISD

-334 RDGDY
+334 RDGDF

-346 SINLTDQGSVKIEGR
+346 SINLTDQGSVKIEER
-361 LQDLLVK
+361 LQDMLVK
-368 DTSLFDYEN
+368 DTSLFDYDN

-432 AKEGVNVERE
+432 AKEGVTVERE

-451 QNYFRLYKKLSGMTG
+451 QNYFRLYSKLSGMTG

-479 NLGVVVIPTNKPLA
+479 NLGVVVVPTNKPLA

-506 AKYRATIQRIK
+506 AKYRATVDRIS
-517 ELNENGQ
+517 ELNQKGQ

-534 VSEAI
+534 VSESI
-539 SKLLRKVGIEH
+539 SKLLKKEGIAH

-562 EIISNAGHFGA
+562 EIISAAGQFGA

-588 PAPETLEV
+588 PSQETLEV

-615 LRGRSGRQGDPGAS
+615 FRGRSGRQGDPGAS

-668 TKAIGNAQK
+668 TKAIGNAQR
-677 KVEGYHFDIRKHVLE
+677 KVEGYHFDMRKHVLE

-703 IYSRRRDILGDEVHD
+703 IYGRRREILGEGVQN
-718 LILEMCDGVIDQMM
+718 LILEMCDGVVDRIMN
-732 AQHCQD
+732 QHCAD
-738 KYADQWDVQGFNRA
+738 KYADQWDVKGFNRA
-752 FEGVFAKIPDEK
+752 FESVFGKVPNEK
-764 WHEDELK
+764 WYEEELK
-771 PDEHT
+771 ADEHA
-776 EKFYGWIE
+776 EIFYKWIE

-790 IEFFRK
+790 IDFFRK
-796 VAELNFET
+796 VAAFNFEPE
-804 DVSDEDR
+804 VSEDEGKDLFI
-811 KEVFG
+811 K
-816 QMILDLERQ
+816 MILDLERQ

-878 DYEAISTFYKLT
+878 DQEAISTFYKLT
-890 IAHPLAEPEPAPQ
+890 IAHHLAESDPPP
-903 LQDVEFIHGEVEA
+903 LPQDVEFIHGEVEK
-916 PAAEAKKKKPQP
+916 PTDEKVKQKKQQP
-928 IRAQPSV
+928 VRAQATT

-949 KKCCGLAKKIA
+949 KKCCGIAKKIA

>member
-1 MTRQFSFAKLTLLDF
+1 
-16 VWSEAV
+16 
-22 NEISIYRKNHTSLVT
+22 
-37 NSFITIQPFS
+37 
-47 KYLKWYMEKMWKK
+47 MWKK

-109 EDGES
+109 EDNES

-200 IFEFLGLSVGLIQH
+200 IFQFLGLSVGLIQH

-506 AKYRATIQRIK
+506 AKYRATIKRIK
-517 ELNENGQ
+517 ELNKNGQ

-573 VTIATNMAGRGTDIK
+573 VTIATNMAGRGPDIK

-764 WHEDELK
+764 WYEDELK

>member
-1 MTRQFSFAKLTLLDF
+1 
-16 VWSEAV
+16 
-22 NEISIYRKNHTSLVT
+22 
-37 NSFITIQPFS
+37 
-47 KYLKWYMEKMWKK
+47 MWKQVK
-60 VNKIFGNE
+60 NIFGDE
-68 NAKTLKGYRKVVEK
+68 NAKTLKSYQKHVDK
-82 INALEPEMQAIED
+82 INALEPEMQALKDED
-95 KDFSKKTA
+95 FPAKTSDFKTLLSQSQSMD
-103 EFQTRL
+103 E
-109 EDGES
+109 
-114 LDDLI
+114 LI
-119 PEAFALVREASQR
+119 PETFALVREAAHR
-132 VIGERHYD
+132 VIGERHFD
-140 VQLQGGLAL
+140 VQLLGGLAL
-149 HHGNIAEMAT
+149 HNGNIAEMAT

-187 DYLAKRDSNWMGA
+187 DYLAKRDSKWMGQ

-214 GLYDDDR
+214 GFYDEER
-221 RRAYADDI
+221 RSAYAADI

-242 RDNMKYSLEEY
+242 RDNMKFSLEEY

-304 IRKEEVGKLPQDQM
+304 IRKEEVGKLPQNQM
-318 HNIAE
+318 HNLAD

-334 RDGDY
+334 REGDY

-346 SINLTDQGSVKIEGR
+346 SINLTDKGSVKIEGR

-368 DTSLFDYEN
+368 ETSLFDYEN

-396 DVDYVVQEGQ
+396 DVDYVVQDGQ
-406 VIIVDEFTGRLMPG
+406 VIIVDEFTGRMMPG

-432 AKEGVNVERE
+432 AKEGVNIERE

-493 RKDLSDVVFKTVD
+493 RKDLSDVVFKTVA
-506 AKYRATIQRIK
+506 AKYRATIQRIS
-517 ELNENGQ
+517 ELHEKGQ

-539 SKLLRKVGIEH
+539 SKLLNKDGINH

-562 EIISNAGHFGA
+562 EIIANAGQFGA

-588 PAPETLEV
+588 PSPETLEV

-602 GTGRHDSRRIDNQ
+602 ATGRHDSRRIDNQ
-615 LRGRSGRQGDPGAS
+615 FRGRSGRQGDPGAS

-703 IYSRRRDILGDEVHD
+703 IYGRRRDILGDDVQN
-718 LILEMCDGVIDQMM
+718 LILEMSDGVVDQLMD
-732 AQHCQD
+732 QYCQD

-752 FEGVFAKIPDEK
+752 FEGVFASVPNEK
-764 WHEDELK
+764 WFEEELK
-771 PDEHT
+771 PEEYT
-776 EKFYGWIE
+776 EVFYGWVE
-784 DLYKEK
+784 KLYKEK
-790 IEFFRK
+790 IEFFSK
-796 VAELNFET
+796 VAELNFEA
-804 DVSDEDR
+804 DVQENDR
-811 KEVFG
+811 KELLEK
-816 QMILDLERQ
+816 MILDLERQ

-860 DEYRK
+860 DEYRR
-865 QAFEMFSDLMDRI
+865 QAFDMFSDLMNRI
-878 DYEAISTFYKLT
+878 DLEAISTFYKLT
-890 IAHPLAEPEPAPQ
+890 IAHPLTEPEPAP
-903 LQDVEFIHGEVEA
+903 LAQDMEFIHGEVEE
-916 PAAEAKKKKPQP
+916 PSEAKAQKKKPQP
-928 IRAQPSV
+928 IRAQPTI
-935 GRNEPC
+935 GRNAPC

>member
-1 MTRQFSFAKLTLLDF
+1 
-16 VWSEAV
+16 
-22 NEISIYRKNHTSLVT
+22 
-37 NSFITIQPFS
+37 
-47 KYLKWYMEKMWKK
+47 MWKK

-95 KDFSKKTA
+95 KAFSKKTA

-109 EDGES
+109 EDGEF

-346 SINLTDQGSVKIEGR
+346 SINLTDHGSVKIEGR

-506 AKYRATIQRIK
+506 AKYRATIKRIK
-517 ELNENGQ
+517 ELNKNGQ

-677 KVEGYHFDIRKHVLE
+677 KVEGYHFEIRKHVLE

-752 FEGVFAKIPDEK
+752 FEGVFTKIPDGK

-804 DVSDEDR
+804 DVSDKDR